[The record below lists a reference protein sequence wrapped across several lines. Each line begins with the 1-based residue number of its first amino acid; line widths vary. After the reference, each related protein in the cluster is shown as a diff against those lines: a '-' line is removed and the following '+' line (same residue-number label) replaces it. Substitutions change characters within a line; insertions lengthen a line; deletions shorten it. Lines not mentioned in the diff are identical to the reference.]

1 MRAEATPPAADPGPE
16 PGPAAGP
23 GTEPAADPAAGP
35 GPGPATEPGPGTE
48 PAAGPGT
55 GPATEP
61 GPGTEPTAGPGTEP
75 AAGPGPGTDAA
86 PGPGPRALARQR
98 RRRAAARFWRAFR
111 THRSGLVGLAVLVLF
126 ALVALTAP
134 LTVGSDV
141 SSVTDAPGRPLQ
153 GPSGAFPLGADRY
166 GRNLL
171 GLVVWGSRVSLLVGL
186 LAAVLSVAIGAL
198 VGITAGHFRGAWAT
212 VLMRVTDWFLVM
224 PTLVLA
230 IALATVLSRSL
241 GTVVLAIG
249 VTSWPT
255 TARLVRAQTLAVES
269 RPYIERARALGGG
282 HWHVMSRHVL
292 PNVMPLVLA
301 QTTLMVS
308 TSILSEATLAFL
320 GLGDPSVVSW
330 GGLLQDAREAGAV
343 SSGDWWYLV
352 PPGIAIAVVALAFT
366 LCGRAVESVLN
377 PRLGVK
383 S

>member
-1 MRAEATPPAADPGPE
+1 MTSAETTEAAE
-16 PGPAAGP
+16 PTGAAG
-23 GTEPAADPAAGP
+23 ADG
-35 GPGPATEPGPGTE
+35 
-48 PAAGPGT
+48 
-55 GPATEP
+55 
-61 GPGTEPTAGPGTEP
+61 
-75 AAGPGPGTDAA
+75 AA
-86 PGPGPRALARQR
+86 PGPGPRALSWQR
-98 RRRAAARFWRAFR
+98 RRASAARFWRAFR
-111 THRSGLVGLAVLVLF
+111 THRAGVVGLAALVLF

-141 SSVTDAPGRPLQ
+141 ASVTAAPGQPLQ
-153 GPSGAFPLGADRY
+153 SPSGHFPLGTDQF
-166 GRNLL
+166 GRDLL
-171 GLVVWGSRVSLLVGL
+171 GLVIWGSRVSLLVGL
-186 LAAVLSVAIGAL
+186 LAAVLSVAIGA
-198 VGITAGHFRGAWAT
+198 VIGITAGHFRGWYAT

-249 VTSWPT
+249 VTTWPT

-269 RPYIERARALGGG
+269 RPYIERAKALGGG
-282 HWHVMSRHVL
+282 HWHIMSRHVL

-301 QTTLMVS
+301 QTTLIIS
-308 TSILSEATLAFL
+308 SAILAEATLAFL
-320 GLGDPSVVSW
+320 GLGDPTVVSW

-377 PRLGVK
+377 PRLGV
-383 S
+383 SR